1 MVTPSQVPQTQEE
14 GPQSCVSEL
23 SRRLRKLKGDG
34 TASLPL
40 PTTQA
45 QDFGDTAN
53 LKPHFLLPSWLPT
66 ASPPL
71 TFRAGIPP
79 PPQLSPSRANRGAN
93 PPPTPRTVQSPAPG
107 RLPWRRTPLP
117 AGPDG
122 AAVPAGEGDTRHR
135 SPPTAPRQPPAPSPG
150 QGGGGAPHPS
160 PAQALTGGRLPAPVP
175 SPSPCAQA
183 RRGLRSTS
191 FPRLSPGDASDR
203 PAPPGPRLR
212 SGFVDAAAVAAA
224 ARPRTVPLR
233 GRPAAL
239 LPLCL
244 LCLRAAPPLRAR
256 RGRSAGDKVIR
267 VVPESE
273 RETQIL
279 RDAFNRLK
287 VDLWQPSSPFHI
299 VEGTVT
305 DARVPQNTS
314 RSLLPYLQ
322 QANIQYTS
330 LISDLQ
336 KAIENQ
342 TGLRSYRNR
351 RSLSGYSY
359 KVYHSL
365 EEIQGWMHHL
375 NKTHSDL
382 VHMFSV
388 GKSYEGR
395 PLFVLKLGKR
405 SRPYKKAVWLDC
417 GIHAREWIGP
427 AFCQWFVKEA
437 LQTYQ
442 TDPAMRKILTQL
454 YFYVMPVFN
463 VDGYQFS
470 WTNDRFWRKT
480 RSKNTRFRCH
490 GVDANGNWK
499 VKWCDE
505 GASFHPWDDTY
516 CDPFPESEPKAVAH
530 FLRKHRKQI
539 KAYLSFHACAQMLL
553 PYSYKYATIPNF
565 SCVESAA
572 YNAVNALQSAYG
584 VRYRY
589 GPASSTLYVSSGS
602 SMDWAYKNGIP
613 YAFAFELRDTG
624 HFGFLLPE
632 TLIKPTCIETVL
644 AVKNITLHLLKKCH

>member
-1 MVTPSQVPQTQEE
+1 M
-14 GPQSCVSEL
+14 
-23 SRRLRKLKGDG
+23 
-34 TASLPL
+34 
-40 PTTQA
+40 
-45 QDFGDTAN
+45 
-53 LKPHFLLPSWLPT
+53 
-66 ASPPL
+66 
-71 TFRAGIPP
+71 
-79 PPQLSPSRANRGAN
+79 
-93 PPPTPRTVQSPAPG
+93 
-107 RLPWRRTPLP
+107 
-117 AGPDG
+117 
-122 AAVPAGEGDTRHR
+122 
-135 SPPTAPRQPPAPSPG
+135 
-150 QGGGGAPHPS
+150 
-160 PAQALTGGRLPAPVP
+160 
-175 SPSPCAQA
+175 
-183 RRGLRSTS
+183 
-191 FPRLSPGDASDR
+191 
-203 PAPPGPRLR
+203 
-212 SGFVDAAAVAAA
+212 
-224 ARPRTVPLR
+224 PLR

-244 LCLRAAPPLRAR
+244 LCLQAALPLRGH
-256 RGRSAGDKVIR
+256 RGRYAGDKVIR

-279 RDAFNRLK
+279 RAAFNRLK

-299 VEGTVT
+299 VEGMVT
-305 DARVPQNTS
+305 DVRVPQNTS

-322 QANIQYTS
+322 QANIQYTI

-351 RSLSGYSY
+351 RSLSGYNY
-359 KVYHSL
+359 EVYHSL

-388 GKSYEGR
+388 GTSYEGR
-395 PLFVLKLGKR
+395 PLFVLK
-405 SRPYKKAVWLDC
+405 
-417 GIHAREWIGP
+417 
-427 AFCQWFVKEA
+427 A

-442 TDPAMRKILTQL
+442 TDPAMRKMLTQL
-454 YFYVMPVFN
+454 YFYIMPVFN
-463 VDGYQFS
+463 VDGYHFS

-480 RSKNTRFRCH
+480 RSKNTRFPCH
-490 GVDANGNWK
+490 GVDANRNWK

-505 GASFHPWDDTY
+505 GASFHPCDDTY
-516 CDPFPESEPKAVAH
+516 CGPFPESEPEVKAVAH

-539 KAYLSFHACAQMLL
+539 KAYLSFHAYAQMLL
-553 PYSYKYATIPNF
+553 YPYSYKYATIPNF

-584 VRYRY
+584 IRYRY

-632 TLIKPTCIETVL
+632 TLIKPTCTETML

>member
-1 MVTPSQVPQTQEE
+1 M
-14 GPQSCVSEL
+14 
-23 SRRLRKLKGDG
+23 
-34 TASLPL
+34 
-40 PTTQA
+40 
-45 QDFGDTAN
+45 QD
-53 LKPHFLLPSWLPT
+53 P
-66 ASPPL
+66 
-71 TFRAGIPP
+71 R
-79 PPQLSPSRANRGAN
+79 PQLFCPAREISPII
-93 PPPTPRTVQSPAPG
+93 PRCHGPRVKRPLAGCFATAPAVEA
-107 RLPWRRTPLP
+107 LP
-117 AGPDG
+117 A
-122 AAVPAGEGDTRHR
+122 
-135 SPPTAPRQPPAPSPG
+135 APLVPPAPREPPCPRGAARRRPAPTSPRAPR
-150 QGGGGAPHPS
+150 GAGRRRGRAP
-160 PAQALTGGRLPAPVP
+160 PAPPALPTGRLPAQSRPRPVP
-175 SPSPCAQA
+175 VP
-183 RRGLRSTS
+183 RRGGAA
-191 FPRLSPGDASDR
+191 GDARPPTTFPPRRRR
-203 PAPPGPRLR
+203 PATSLSAPLLPAPARALCARQQPPPGA
-212 SGFVDAAAVAAA
+212 GAAAVAVPAVA
-224 ARPRTVPLR
+224 VPVPAVAVPARPRTMPLR
-233 GRPAAL
+233 GL

-244 LCLRAAPPLRAR
+244 LCLQAALPLRGH
-256 RGRSAGDKVIR
+256 RGRYAGDKVIR

-279 RDAFNRLK
+279 RAAFNTLE
-287 VDLWQPSSPFHI
+287 VDLWQPSSPFRI

-305 DARVPQNTS
+305 DVRVPQNTT

-322 QANIQYTS
+322 QANIQYTI

-336 KAIENQ
+336 KAVENQ

-351 RSLSGYSY
+351 RSLSGYNY
-359 KVYHSL
+359 EVYHSL
-365 EEIQGWMHHL
+365 EEIQDWMHHL
-375 NKTHSDL
+375 NRTYSDL

-395 PLFVLKLGKR
+395 PLYVLKLGKR
-405 SRPYKKAVWLDC
+405 SRPYKKAVWIDC

-442 TDPAMRKILTQL
+442 TDPAMRKMLTQL
-454 YFYVMPVFN
+454 YFYIMPVFN
-463 VDGYQFS
+463 VDGYHFS

-480 RSKNTRFRCH
+480 RSKNTRFHCH
-490 GVDANGNWK
+490 GVDANRNWK

-505 GASFHPWDDTY
+505 GASFHPCDDTY
-516 CDPFPESEPKAVAH
+516 CGPFPESEPEVKAVAH

-539 KAYLSFHACAQMLL
+539 KAYLSFHAYAQMLL
-553 PYSYKYATIPNF
+553 YPYSYKYETIPNF

-584 VRYRY
+584 IRYRY

-632 TLIKPTCIETVL
+632 TLIKPTCTETML

>member
-1 MVTPSQVPQTQEE
+1 M
-14 GPQSCVSEL
+14 
-23 SRRLRKLKGDG
+23 
-34 TASLPL
+34 
-40 PTTQA
+40 
-45 QDFGDTAN
+45 
-53 LKPHFLLPSWLPT
+53 
-66 ASPPL
+66 
-71 TFRAGIPP
+71 
-79 PPQLSPSRANRGAN
+79 
-93 PPPTPRTVQSPAPG
+93 
-107 RLPWRRTPLP
+107 
-117 AGPDG
+117 
-122 AAVPAGEGDTRHR
+122 
-135 SPPTAPRQPPAPSPG
+135 
-150 QGGGGAPHPS
+150 
-160 PAQALTGGRLPAPVP
+160 
-175 SPSPCAQA
+175 
-183 RRGLRSTS
+183 
-191 FPRLSPGDASDR
+191 
-203 PAPPGPRLR
+203 
-212 SGFVDAAAVAAA
+212 
-224 ARPRTVPLR
+224 PLR

-244 LCLRAAPPLRAR
+244 LCLQAALPLRGH
-256 RGRSAGDKVIR
+256 RGRYAGDKVIR

-279 RDAFNRLK
+279 RAAFNRLK

-305 DARVPQNTS
+305 DVRVPQNTS

-322 QANIQYTS
+322 QANIQYTI

-351 RSLSGYSY
+351 RSLSGYNY
-359 KVYHSL
+359 EVYHSL

-405 SRPYKKAVWLDC
+405 SRPYKKAVWIDC

-442 TDPAMRKILTQL
+442 TDPAMRKMLTQL
-454 YFYVMPVFN
+454 YFYIMPVFN
-463 VDGYQFS
+463 VDGYHFS

-480 RSKNTRFRCH
+480 RSKNTRLRCH
-490 GVDANGNWK
+490 GVDANRNWK

-505 GASFHPWDDTY
+505 GASFHPCDDTY
-516 CDPFPESEPKAVAH
+516 CGPFPESEPEVKAVAH

-539 KAYLSFHACAQMLL
+539 KAYLSFHAYAQMLL
-553 PYSYKYATIPNF
+553 YPYSYKYATIPNF

-584 VRYRY
+584 IRYRY

-632 TLIKPTCIETVL
+632 TLIKPTCTETML

>member
-1 MVTPSQVPQTQEE
+1 M
-14 GPQSCVSEL
+14 
-23 SRRLRKLKGDG
+23 
-34 TASLPL
+34 PL
-40 PTTQA
+40 P
-45 QDFGDTAN
+45 
-53 LKPHFLLPSWLPT
+53 
-66 ASPPL
+66 
-71 TFRAGIPP
+71 
-79 PPQLSPSRANRGAN
+79 
-93 PPPTPRTVQSPAPG
+93 
-107 RLPWRRTPLP
+107 
-117 AGPDG
+117 
-122 AAVPAGEGDTRHR
+122 
-135 SPPTAPRQPPAPSPG
+135 
-150 QGGGGAPHPS
+150 
-160 PAQALTGGRLPAPVP
+160 
-175 SPSPCAQA
+175 
-183 RRGLRSTS
+183 
-191 FPRLSPGDASDR
+191 
-203 PAPPGPRLR
+203 
-212 SGFVDAAAVAAA
+212 
-224 ARPRTVPLR
+224 

-244 LCLRAAPPLRAR
+244 LCLQAALPLRGH
-256 RGRSAGDKVIR
+256 RGRYAGDKVIR

-279 RDAFNRLK
+279 RAAFNRLK

-305 DARVPQNTS
+305 DVRVPQNTS

-322 QANIQYTS
+322 QANIQYTI
-330 LISDLQ
+330 LIPDLQ

-342 TGLRSYRNR
+342 TGLRSYRSR
-351 RSLSGYSY
+351 RSLSGYNY
-359 KVYHSL
+359 EVYHSL

-395 PLFVLKLGKR
+395 PLFVLK
-405 SRPYKKAVWLDC
+405 
-417 GIHAREWIGP
+417 
-427 AFCQWFVKEA
+427 A

-442 TDPAMRKILTQL
+442 TDPAMRKMLTQL

-463 VDGYQFS
+463 VDGYHFS

-490 GVDANGNWK
+490 GVDANRNWK

-505 GASFHPWDDTY
+505 GASFHPCDDTY
-516 CDPFPESEPKAVAH
+516 CGPFPESEPEVKAVAH

-539 KAYLSFHACAQMLL
+539 KAYLSFHAYAQMLL
-553 PYSYKYATIPNF
+553 YPYSYKYATIPNF

-584 VRYRY
+584 IRYRY

-632 TLIKPTCIETVL
+632 TLIKPTCTETML